1 MSDYVLLK
9 RLQVQNANALS
20 SPFTFG
26 FPAVTAFLGFAHA
39 LQRQLNPTADPD
51 ELLITGVGIISH
63 ALDLQDH
70 QENYSRTLRLTAN
83 PLDKDG
89 SRPSF
94 VEEGRCHLTVSLVL
108 EVENLPN
115 GRARENLIRDLPN
128 RLLARCKLAG
138 GDILSVAN
146 VQILA
151 DNKAGLRALMP
162 GYALLERR
170 DLMLEAMQAG
180 QDALDALH
188 GLLQIRHRSTLN
200 ADEKTATWYS
210 SRAQAGWI
218 VPIAVG
224 YHALTAVGMAAQQ
237 RDEQTPHRFVE
248 SVITVGEFVM
258 PYRLNGLADLI
269 WRYQHAPDSAVYLC
283 SQV

>member
-108 EVENLPN
+108 AVENLPN

-200 ADEKTATWYS
+200 ADEKTATWHS

-248 SVITVGEFVM
+248 SVITAGEFVM

>member
-200 ADEKTATWYS
+200 ADEKTATWHS